1 MPYQTIPCV
10 LLEGDLGPC
19 PYISVAGKLMA
30 PASSR
35 LPSQEDG
42 AVRGALEICPV
53 EGGRVAGDLGG
64 LQEPFGDFRQVDPRH
79 RCISVGRQQMHMGK
93 LLCARRSACLRRET
107 ERWPRWRRHTR
118 SPWTFWLGS
127 PAIFWRPAMNGA
139 LLIQWRNRDE
149 AGAGANIR
157 GRYRQY
163 RLASAGGSKADAAE
177 SRCAMGL
184 ILSRTQPLEFADLR
198 SRFSRIEWLGA
209 CACAAVAAL
218 AWQWDHPSGWEVPLP
233 RPVPGF
239 VTT

>member
-10 LLEGDLGPC
+10 LLEGDLRPC
-19 PYISVAGKLMA
+19 PHISVAGKLMA

-53 EGGRVAGDLGG
+53 EWGRVAGDLGG

-149 AGAGANIR
+149 AGAGANIC

-184 ILSRTQPLEFADLR
+184 ITCREPSLWSLLQTCSRAFRELNGWEL
-198 SRFSRIEWLGA
+198 
-209 CACAAVAAL
+209 AL
-218 AWQWDHPSGWEVPLP
+218 ALQWLHWQGTTAAAGRLP

-239 VTT
+239 VIT